1 MTEHLRSSWKALLF
15 ALLFAGVVSSSTWA
29 FAQKGRGTSSDVWMV
44 QNDKPK
50 QEKMPMGI
58 GGGEAR
64 DLIPSVPGSPRPQ
77 SERKKPPSPDY
88 LMAKV
93 VWGAGTTIGGEILED
108 WNLAPND
115 TMYFHKDLAR
125 PNGFMY
131 VDTKVGLDHFSY
143 DPTLMPALLL
153 SGVREVK
160 FSPQVINQLR
170 NYVFD
175 GGMIICDSVY
185 GSPWFY
191 ESSLKVFAEMFPE
204 SKFRELP
211 ADHPLYHM
219 THELDKVTYHCGSD
233 SDKPFLEGLYIGS
246 RIGVLVCKFGVGC
259 GWSNKMDVFKT
270 LEERGLAPKAYSL
283 ESSKQIGENLI
294 PYIVGYSRV
303 GEVEGKAELF
313 NLVDQ
318 KKPTAEFVFAQ
329 VKHGGAWNAHPGA
342 ARQFL
347 TSLEKDSS
355 IPVNFKRVS
364 VDLERDDISAYPFLY
379 FTGLDDFRLTA
390 KQIEELREH
399 VKNDGVLVIN
409 NALGLATFHQ
419 AALRELG
426 RVFPGGQF
434 KRLPPNHEI
443 FHSLYTINRVGYTP
457 TLAKDKGK
465 ELGGLPVL
473 FGLEIDDSIRVIYSQ
488 YDLEGGWNE
497 IRYPLSRGYMP
508 ESAKKL
514 GANIIMYVMTN

>member
-1 MTEHLRSSWKALLF
+1 MTGQLRSWSKSFSISLLC
-15 ALLFAGVVSSSTWA
+15 AISVLFSTSA
-29 FAQKGRGTSSDVWMV
+29 FAQTGRGKSSDDWMIM
-44 QNDKPK
+44 NDKPK
-50 QEKMPMGI
+50 QERLMQGVS
-58 GGGEAR
+58 GGEQR
-64 DLIPSVPGSPRPQ
+64 DLIPSVPGSPRPGT
-77 SERKKPPSPDY
+77 ERKKPPSPDY

-93 VWGAGTTIGGEILED
+93 VWGASVTIGEEVTQD

-115 TMYFHKDLAR
+115 NMYFHRELAR

-131 VDTKVGLDHFSY
+131 MDTRVGLDHFSY
-143 DPTLMPALLL
+143 DPKLMPALLL

-160 FSPQVINQLR
+160 FSPQIINQLR
-170 NYVFD
+170 NYVLD
-175 GGMIICDSVY
+175 GGMVVCDSVY

-191 ESSLKVFAEMFPE
+191 ESALTVFGEMFPE

-219 THELDKVTYHCGSD
+219 THEVEEVTYQCGSD

-246 RIGVLVCKFGVGC
+246 RIGVLVCRYGVGC
-259 GWSNKMDVFKT
+259 GWSNNMDVFKK
-270 LEERGLAPKAYSL
+270 LEERGLAPKAYSMQ
-283 ESSKQIGENLI
+283 SAKQLGENLV

-318 KKPTAEFVFAQ
+318 EKPTAEFVFAQ
-329 VKHGGAWNAHPGA
+329 IKHGGAWNAHPGA
-342 ARQFL
+342 ARQL
-347 TSLEKDSS
+347 LADLEKDSS
-355 IPVNFKRVS
+355 IPVNFKRIS

-379 FTGLDDFRLTA
+379 FTGLDDFRFTG
-390 KQIEELREH
+390 KQVEELREH
-399 VKNDGVLVIN
+399 VKKNGILVIN
-409 NALGLATFHQ
+409 NSLGLATFHQ

-426 RVFPGGQF
+426 RVFPAGQF
-434 KRLPPNHEI
+434 TRLPPNHEL
-443 FHSLYTINRVGYTP
+443 FSSLHEIRRVGYTP
-457 TLAKDKGK
+457 TLAKDKGA

-473 FGLEIDDSIRVIYSQ
+473 FGLEIGDSVRVIYSQ

-514 GANIIMYVMTN
+514 GANIIMYAMTH